1 MSNNPI
7 LWQASPEQ
15 AQASAMYQFM
25 RKHDFDNYDDLH
37 QWSVNE
43 SGAFWESLCE
53 FCESCHDQLT
63 SWMQAGS
70 QVANSITLLT
80 CCAMRAIALPSF
92 FVAKMETGAS

>member
-25 RKHDFDNYDDLH
+25 RKHDFDNYDL
-37 QWSVNE
+37 
-43 SGAFWESLCE
+43 
-53 FCESCHDQLT
+53 
-63 SWMQAGS
+63 
-70 QVANSITLLT
+70 ITLLT
-80 CCAMRAIALPSF
+80 CYATRALVLPSF